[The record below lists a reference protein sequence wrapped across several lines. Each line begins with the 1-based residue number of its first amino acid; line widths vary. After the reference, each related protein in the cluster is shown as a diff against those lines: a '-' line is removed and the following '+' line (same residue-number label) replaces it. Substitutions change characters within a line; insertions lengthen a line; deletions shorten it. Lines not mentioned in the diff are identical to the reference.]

1 MCRIFKRSVSCTKY
15 APNWREIA
23 AANGRS
29 IFGEM
34 NSNNAYSDQTDQSY
48 DRESTYISFSSSF
61 INFDDEKKPLV
72 SHQWNP
78 LMMNFSSISEQAPSS
93 TIESPPSTSSLS
105 NFDGDATDLFG
116 YKDRKKLQLLHEFSN
131 NIDL

>member
-1 MCRIFKRSVSCTKY
+1 MCRIFKRSVSCTKF

-23 AANGRS
+23 AANGHS

-34 NSNNAYSDQTDQSY
+34 NSNPHSDDHQSDQSY

-61 INFDDEKKPLV
+61 INFDEKKPLV

-93 TIESPPSTSSLS
+93 STIESPPSSLS
-105 NFDGDATDLFG
+105 NFYGDATDLFG
-116 YKDRKKLQLLHEFSN
+116 YKDRKNLQLVLDQFSN
-131 NIDL
+131 IDP